1 MPTLIPDPDPGPP
14 GSEMLTLLEHVGRFT
29 HFFLRAVIAIP
40 GAFLQLRELAAQ
52 VYHVLIGALP
62 LGLVAGLAVG
72 AVVWMHLRDAMEQ
85 VAGHG
90 AIQYLP
96 QALALAVVLEFGP
109 IAAGLIVAGR
119 SGASIGAELGSMRL
133 TEQIDALEILGLSPL
148 RVLVAPR
155 VLACILALPLLTII
169 IDYLAIFSGFLA
181 EGISSGGL
189 SLTQYRNAV
198 VRALTLRYAA
208 PATLKTIVFGLLIGV
223 TGCYFGTNA
232 SGGTEGVGRAATR
245 SVVVSIFLVLVA
257 DVVLVR
263 LIQVLTG

>member
-1 MPTLIPDPDPGPP
+1 MA
-14 GSEMLTLLEHVGRFT
+14 MKTLLEHVGRYT
-29 HFFLRAVIAIP
+29 HFLFRALLAAP
-40 GAFLQLRELAAQ
+40 AALLHPRELTAQ
-52 VYHVLIGALP
+52 LYQVLLGALP
-62 LGLVAGLAVG
+62 LGFVAGLAVG
-72 AVVWMHLRDAMEQ
+72 AVVWMHLRDSLEH

-90 AIQYLP
+90 AVQYLP
-96 QALALAVVLEFGP
+96 QALALAVVLEFAP

-155 VLACILALPLLTII
+155 VAACILALPLLTVF

-181 EGISSGGL
+181 ESISSGGL
-189 SLTQYRNAV
+189 SPTQYRNAV
-198 VRALTLRYAA
+198 VRALTLRYAL
-208 PATLKTIVFGLLIGV
+208 PATLKTVVFGLLIGA
-223 TGCYFGTNA
+223 TGCYFGMNA

-263 LIQVLTG
+263 LIQLLVG